1 MRHCM
6 IDIETLATDRRATI
20 LQIGAVE
27 FDPFVVGAIGT
38 RFEAAVAVKGQG
50 AKFGRVADIETIGWW
65 LDDTSRERIF
75 RRLLKG
81 GQPLGKALH
90 EFSEWYKGTGME
102 AIWANSPTF
111 DLAILRSAYEDVKH
125 PVPWHY
131 REERD
136 FRTLMRVVWEMGVR
150 AEVPA
155 SGLSGLPTH
164 DALGDAWRQARFVQE
179 AYAGLASCRGSGVGV
194 GGVDNRPVGVVE
206 SGAPAGTGQAEEIK
220 WRWRE

>member
-6 IDIETLATDRRATI
+6 VDIETLATDRRAAI

-27 FDPFVVGAIGT
+27 FDPFVVGSIGT

-50 AKFGRVADIETIGWW
+50 VKFGRVVDIETIGWW
-65 LDDTSRERIF
+65 LDDPGREAIF

-81 GQPLGKALH
+81 GEPLGKVLH
-90 EFSEWYKGTGME
+90 EFSEWYKGTRME

-136 FRTLMRVVWEMGVR
+136 FRTLMRVVWNKGER
-150 AEVPA
+150 IAVPE
-155 SGLSGLPTH
+155 SGLSGLPRH
-164 DALGDAWRQARFVQE
+164 DALGDAWRQARFAQE
-179 AYAGLASCRGSGVGV
+179 AYARLASCRV
-194 GGVDNRPVGVVE
+194 GGGGLDSRPAAVVE
-206 SGAPAGTGQAEEIK
+206 SGTPAGTGWHEED
-220 WRWRE
+220 